1 MRKAFLLPTCLLSLI
16 ALGACDKRGELRE
29 WQPSDHQPP
38 PAVAPEGQGE
48 SPEQGGQG
56 GEGGEAAA
64 TARAATALFNARC
77 ASCHGSAGQGDGA
90 ERPPGTAMPDF
101 TSSAY
106 QQKRTDAE
114 IHGVI
119 KMGRGMMPAFGED
132 LTEVGIAALVQ
143 HIRSLAPT
151 R

>member
-1 MRKAFLLPTCLLSLI
+1 M
-16 ALGACDKRGELRE
+16 
-29 WQPSDHQPP
+29 
-38 PAVAPEGQGE
+38 APEGQGE
-48 SPEQGGQG
+48 APEQE
-56 GEGGEAAA
+56 GEQAA
-64 TARAATALFNARC
+64 TSRAASALFNARC

-90 ERPPGTAMPDF
+90 ERPPGTTMPDF

-119 KMGRGMMPAFGED
+119 KMGRGMMPAFGD
-132 LTEVGIAALVQ
+132 QLTEVGIAALVQ
-143 HIRSLAPT
+143 HIRALAPA